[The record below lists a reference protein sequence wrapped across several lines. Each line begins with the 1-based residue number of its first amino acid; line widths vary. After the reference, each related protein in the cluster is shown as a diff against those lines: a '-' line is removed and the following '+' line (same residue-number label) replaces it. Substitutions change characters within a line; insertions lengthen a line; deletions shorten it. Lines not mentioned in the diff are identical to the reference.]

1 MKGDEEESLRKK
13 KLNNISCLKT
23 SFKLIMVFVIVF
35 FKAVFV
41 LIIHKH
47 QKSPILIYQFFL
59 SFKMGL
65 KVDFNFYL
73 L

>member
-1 MKGDEEESLRKK
+1 MKGDGEESLRKK
-13 KLNNISCLKT
+13 KLNNICLKT
-23 SFKLIMVFVIVF
+23 SFKLTMVFIIVF
-35 FKAVFV
+35 FKAVSV

-59 SFKMGL
+59 FFKMGL